1 MTIDVCFLLTG
12 TSYRQK
18 VELTSNSANGKAS
31 LFDLFCYLKEV
42 LPSAAGSFV
51 KDILSQ
57 RQTLPPYVL
66 MVDGRVVSDLDEVLL
81 SDGSQVLVIPLLE
94 GG

>member
-1 MTIDVCFLLTG
+1 MT
-12 TSYRQK
+12 
-18 VELTSNSANGKAS
+18 SASQDGKAS
-31 LFDLFCYLKEV
+31 LFDLFCYLKGM
-42 LPSAAGSFV
+42 LPSAADSFA

-57 RQTLPPYVL
+57 RRTPSPYVL